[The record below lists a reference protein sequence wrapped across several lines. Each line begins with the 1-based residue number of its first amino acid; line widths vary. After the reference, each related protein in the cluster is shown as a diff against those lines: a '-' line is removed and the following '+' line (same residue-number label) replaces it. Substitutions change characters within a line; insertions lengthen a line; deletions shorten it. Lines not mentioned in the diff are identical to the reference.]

1 MIAVFKREFR
11 SYFQTVI
18 GWLFV
23 AALLAL
29 FGLYFYAYSLRQGYP
44 YIYYTLSAITMIF
57 MIAVPILT
65 MRSFAEDRKNKT
77 DQLMLTAPVSLG
89 KIVLGKYLAMLAVF
103 SIDIAIFCIAPL
115 ILRIFGTVP
124 MGESYIA
131 IFAFW
136 LYGAASIAVGMFLS
150 ALTES
155 QVIAA
160 VLTFVVL
167 FVSYMMQS
175 LTGLISSD
183 GNWLTKILSCFDL
196 YAPFEKFQGGCFD
209 LTAVLYYLTVIV
221 LFNFFTVQSI
231 QKRRWSVSKNT
242 LSTSAFSV
250 SFIAVVIALAVVANL
265 AVDALPTRMTSL
277 DCSYS
282 KLYSITK
289 DTKNTMKKLKDDV
302 TIYVLAAQKNKDAQI
317 DSMLERYKD
326 LSGHIKVKYVS
337 PKSRPYFYKDYTD
350 QAPTGNSLIVVSDK
364 RSKVIDYYDIY
375 DYQSSMDYSSYSY
388 NNELKGFDAEGQ
400 LTSAISYVT
409 MDDDKLPVVYQ
420 ITGHDETTLGS
431 AFSDVISK
439 ANMTLSS
446 VELLNKESVP
456 DDASA
461 IIINAPQKD
470 FNKND
475 AQKVIDYLKKGG
487 KAIIVGM
494 YSESEMP
501 NFASILEIYG
511 VSFTTGPIADN
522 DAQHYYNMGGP
533 LYLLPTVESSSYT
546 SSLSGGYVY
555 LPVSLGIKYPQDTD
569 ASTES
574 GSTESTEESTTGYT
588 PLLTTSGN
596 SVAKNDPN
604 NMQDYGYEE
613 GDEKGPFNVG
623 LAIEDTVDDDNTT
636 QIAVFGSPYVF
647 SDEASQMTTN
657 NATMFS
663 DIIGNMITETNS
675 AGSVIPEKEYTL
687 SNLTVNAL
695 HAALIGIFGMIII
708 PVLLLVLGIVIFMVR
723 RRK

>member
-1 MIAVFKREFR
+1 MLAVLKREFR
-11 SYFQTVI
+11 SYFQNVI
-18 GWLFV
+18 GWLFT

-29 FGLYFYAYSLRQGYP
+29 FGLYFYAYNLRQGYP
-44 YIYYTLSAITMIF
+44 YLYYTLSSITIIF
-57 MIAVPILT
+57 IIAVPILT

-77 DQLMLTAPVSLG
+77 DQLMLTAPVPVA

-103 SIDIAIFCIAPL
+103 TVDIAVFCVTPL

-131 IFAFW
+131 ILAFW
-136 LYGAASIAVGMFLS
+136 LYGAASIAVGMFIS

-167 FVSYMMQS
+167 FISYMMQS

-183 GNWLTKILSCFDL
+183 GNWLTKVLNCLDL
-196 YAPFEKFQGGCFD
+196 YAPFEKFQGGCLD
-209 LTAVLYYLTVIV
+209 LTAILYYVTVVV
-221 LFNFFTVQSI
+221 LFHFFTIQAI
-231 QKRRWSVSKNT
+231 QKRRWSISRNT
-242 LSTSAFSV
+242 FSLSVFSS
-250 SFIAVVIALAVVANL
+250 SFVVVVIALAVVANL
-265 AVDALPTRMTSL
+265 AVNALPTRITSV

-282 KLYSITK
+282 QLYSITG
-289 DTKNTMKKLKDDV
+289 DTKKTMKKLQDDV
-302 TIYVLAAQKNKDAQI
+302 TVYVLAAEKSKDAQI
-317 DSMLERYKD
+317 DAMLKRYKD
-326 LSGHIKVKYVS
+326 LSGHIKVTYVS
-337 PKSRPYFYKDYTD
+337 PKSKPYFYKDYTEN
-350 QAPTGNSLIVVSDK
+350 APTSNSLIVVSDK

-375 DYQSSMDYSSYSY
+375 DYESSMDYSTYSY

-400 LTSAISYVT
+400 ITSAIQYVT
-409 MDDDKLPVVYQ
+409 MDADQLPVVYQ
-420 ITGHDETTLGS
+420 ITGHDESTLGS
-431 AFSDVISK
+431 AFSDVVSK

-446 VELLNKESVP
+446 VELLNEESVP
-456 DDASA
+456 DDAAA

-494 YSESEMP
+494 YSETKMP
-501 NFASILEIYG
+501 NFASILETYG

-533 LYLLPTVESSSYT
+533 LYLLPNVNSSSYT
-546 SSLSGGYVY
+546 GSLSGGYVY
-555 LPVSLGIKYPQDTD
+555 LPVSLGIQYPQDT
-569 ASTES
+569 TED
-574 GSTESTEESTTGYT
+574 TESTQENTTTYT
-588 PLLTTSGN
+588 SLLDTSDDA
-596 SVAKNDPN
+596 VAKNNPN
-604 NMQDYGYEE
+604 SMQDYGFED
-613 GDEKGPFNVG
+613 GDDEGPFCVG
-623 LAIEDTVDDDNTT
+623 LAVDDKVDDENTT
-636 QIAVFGSPYVF
+636 QMAVFASPYVF

-663 DIIGNMITETNS
+663 DVIGNMITDTQS

-687 SNLTVNAL
+687 GNLTVNAL
-695 HAALIGIFGMIII
+695 HAALLG
-708 PVLLLVLGIVIFMVR
+708 LLVTIILPILFLAGGIVIFMVR
-723 RRK
+723 RKK

>member
-1 MIAVFKREFR
+1 MFAVLKREFR
-11 SYFQTVI
+11 SYFQNVI

-23 AALLAL
+23 AALMAL
-29 FGLYFYAYSLRQGYP
+29 FGLYFYVYNLRQGYP
-44 YIYYTLSAITMIF
+44 YLYYTLSAITIIF

-77 DQLMLTAPVSLG
+77 DQLMLTAPVPVA
-89 KIVLGKYLAMLAVF
+89 KVVLGKYLAMLAVF
-103 SIDIAIFCIAPL
+103 TVDIAVFCVTPL
-115 ILRIFGTVP
+115 ILRAFGTIP

-131 IFAFW
+131 ILAFW
-136 LYGAASIAVGMFLS
+136 LYGAASIAVGMFIS

-167 FVSYMMQS
+167 FISYMMQS

-183 GNWLTKILSCFDL
+183 GNWLTKILNCLDL
-196 YAPFEKFQGGCFD
+196 YAPFEKFQGGCLD
-209 LTAVLYYLTVIV
+209 ITAILYYVTVIV
-221 LFNFFTVQSI
+221 LFNFFTVQAI
-231 QKRRWSVSKNT
+231 QKRRWSISKKT
-242 LSTSAFSV
+242 FSV
-250 SFIAVVIALAVVANL
+250 
-265 AVDALPTRMTSL
+265 

-289 DTKNTMKKLKDDV
+289 DTKKTMKKLKSDV
-302 TIYVLAAQKNKDAQI
+302 TIYVLAAEKSKDAQI

-326 LSGHIKVKYVS
+326 LSGHIRVKYVN
-337 PKSRPYFYKDYTD
+337 PKSKPYFYKDYTD
-350 QAPTGNSLIVVSDK
+350 NAPTSNSLIVVSDK

-375 DYQSSMDYSSYSY
+375 DYQSNMDYSTYSY

-400 LTSAISYVT
+400 ITSAIQYVT
-409 MDDDKLPVVYQ
+409 MDANQLPVVYQ
-420 ITGHDETTLGS
+420 ITGHDEAAIGS

-439 ANMTLSS
+439 SNMTLSS
-446 VELLNKESVP
+446 VELLNEESVP
-456 DDASA
+456 KDAAA

-475 AQKVIDYLKKGG
+475 AQKVIDYLQKGG

-494 YSESEMP
+494 YSETEMP
-501 NFASILEIYG
+501 NFASILDTYG

-533 LYLLPTVESSSYT
+533 LYLLPNVNSSSYT
-546 SSLSGGYVY
+546 GSLSGGYVY
-555 LPVSLGIKYPQDTD
+555 LPISLGIHYPQNSTTD
-569 ASTES
+569 D
-574 GSTESTEESTTGYT
+574 TESTEESKTTYT
-588 PLLTTSGN
+588 SLLDTSDDA
-596 SVAKNDPN
+596 VAKNNPN
-604 NMQDYGYEE
+604 SMQDYGYED
-613 GDEKGPFNVG
+613 GDDKGSFSVG
-623 LAIEDTVDDDNTT
+623 LAVEDKVDNDHTT
-636 QIAVFGSPYVF
+636 QLVVFASPYVF

-657 NATMFS
+657 NASLFS
-663 DIIGNMITETNS
+663 GVIGNMITDTQS

-695 HAALIGIFGMIII
+695 HAALLGLLVTIILPI
-708 PVLLLVLGIVIFMVR
+708 LLLAGGIVIFMVR
-723 RRK
+723 RKK

>member
-1 MIAVFKREFR
+1 MFAVLKREFR
-11 SYFQTVI
+11 SYFQNVI

-23 AALLAL
+23 AALMAL
-29 FGLYFYAYSLRQGYP
+29 FGLYFYVYNLRQGYP
-44 YIYYTLSAITMIF
+44 YLYYTLSAITIIF

-77 DQLMLTAPVSLG
+77 DQLMLTAPVPVA
-89 KIVLGKYLAMLAVF
+89 KVVLGKYLAMLAVF
-103 SIDIAIFCIAPL
+103 TVDIAVFCVTPL
-115 ILRIFGTVP
+115 ILRAFGTIP

-131 IFAFW
+131 ILAFW
-136 LYGAASIAVGMFLS
+136 LYGAASIAVGMFIS

-167 FVSYMMQS
+167 FISYMMQS

-183 GNWLTKILSCFDL
+183 GNWLTKILNCLDL
-196 YAPFEKFQGGCFD
+196 YAPFEKFQGGCLD
-209 LTAVLYYLTVIV
+209 ITAILYYVTVIV
-221 LFNFFTVQSI
+221 LFNFFTVQAI
-231 QKRRWSVSKNT
+231 QKRRWSISKKT
-242 LSTSAFSV
+242 FSLSVFSS
-250 SFIAVVIALAVVANL
+250 SFIVVVFALAVVANL
-265 AVDALPTRMTSL
+265 AVDALPTRITSV

-289 DTKNTMKKLKDDV
+289 DTKKTMKKLKSDV
-302 TIYVLAAQKNKDAQI
+302 TIYVLAAEKSKDAQI

-326 LSGHIKVKYVS
+326 LSGHIRVKYVN
-337 PKSRPYFYKDYTD
+337 PKSKPYFYKDYTD
-350 QAPTGNSLIVVSDK
+350 NAPTSNSLIVVSDK

-375 DYQSSMDYSSYSY
+375 DYQSNMDYSTYSY

-400 LTSAISYVT
+400 ITSAIQYVT
-409 MDDDKLPVVYQ
+409 MDANQLPVVYQ
-420 ITGHDETTLGS
+420 ITGHDEAAIGS

-439 ANMTLSS
+439 SNMTLSS
-446 VELLNKESVP
+446 VELLNEESVP
-456 DDASA
+456 KDAAA

-475 AQKVIDYLKKGG
+475 AQKVIDYLQKGG

-494 YSESEMP
+494 YSETEMP
-501 NFASILEIYG
+501 NFASILDTYG

-533 LYLLPTVESSSYT
+533 LYLLPNVNSSSYT
-546 SSLSGGYVY
+546 GSLSGGYVY
-555 LPVSLGIKYPQDTD
+555 LPISLGIHYPQNSTTD
-569 ASTES
+569 D
-574 GSTESTEESTTGYT
+574 TESTEESKTTYT
-588 PLLTTSGN
+588 SLLDTSDDA
-596 SVAKNDPN
+596 VAKNNPN
-604 NMQDYGYEE
+604 SMQDYGYED
-613 GDEKGPFNVG
+613 GDDKGPFSVG
-623 LAIEDTVDDDNTT
+623 LAVEDKVDDNHTT
-636 QIAVFGSPYVF
+636 QLVVFASPYVF

-657 NATMFS
+657 NASLFS
-663 DIIGNMITETNS
+663 GVIGNMITDTQS

-695 HAALIGIFGMIII
+695 HAALLGLLVTIILPI
-708 PVLLLVLGIVIFMVR
+708 LLLAGGIVIFMVR
-723 RRK
+723 RKK

>member
-1 MIAVFKREFR
+1 MFAVLKREFR
-11 SYFQTVI
+11 SYFQNVI

-23 AALLAL
+23 AALMAL
-29 FGLYFYAYSLRQGYP
+29 FGLYFYVYNLRQGYP
-44 YIYYTLSAITMIF
+44 YLYYTLSAITIIF

-77 DQLMLTAPVSLG
+77 DQLMLTAPVPVA
-89 KIVLGKYLAMLAVF
+89 KVVLGKYLAMLAVF
-103 SIDIAIFCIAPL
+103 TVDIAVFCVTPL
-115 ILRIFGTVP
+115 ILRVFGTIP

-131 IFAFW
+131 ILAFW
-136 LYGAASIAVGMFLS
+136 LYGAASIAVGMFIS

-167 FVSYMMQS
+167 FISYMMQS

-183 GNWLTKILSCFDL
+183 GNWLTKILNGLDL
-196 YAPFEKFQGGCFD
+196 YAPFEKFQGGCLD
-209 LTAVLYYLTVIV
+209 ITAILYY
-221 LFNFFTVQSI
+221 
-231 QKRRWSVSKNT
+231 
-242 LSTSAFSV
+242 
-250 SFIAVVIALAVVANL
+250 VVFALAVVANL
-265 AVDALPTRMTSL
+265 AVDALPTRITSV

-289 DTKNTMKKLKDDV
+289 DTKKTMKKLKSDV
-302 TIYVLAAQKNKDAQI
+302 TIYVLAAEKSKDAQI

-326 LSGHIKVKYVS
+326 LSGHIRVKYVN
-337 PKSRPYFYKDYTD
+337 PKSKPYFYKDYTD
-350 QAPTGNSLIVVSDK
+350 NAPTSNSLIVVSDK

-375 DYQSSMDYSSYSY
+375 DYQSNMDYSTYSY

-400 LTSAISYVT
+400 ITSAIQYVT
-409 MDDDKLPVVYQ
+409 MDANQLPVVYQ
-420 ITGHDETTLGS
+420 ITGHDEAAIGS

-439 ANMTLSS
+439 SNMTLSS
-446 VELLNKESVP
+446 VELLNEESVP
-456 DDASA
+456 KDAAA

-475 AQKVIDYLKKGG
+475 AQKVIDYLQKGG

-494 YSESEMP
+494 YSETEMP
-501 NFASILEIYG
+501 NFASILDTYG

-533 LYLLPTVESSSYT
+533 LYLLPNVNSSSYT
-546 SSLSGGYVY
+546 GSLSGGYVY
-555 LPVSLGIKYPQDTD
+555 LPISLGINYPQNSTTD
-569 ASTES
+569 D
-574 GSTESTEESTTGYT
+574 TESTEESKTTYT
-588 PLLTTSGN
+588 SLLDTSDDA
-596 SVAKNDPN
+596 VAKNNPN
-604 NMQDYGYEE
+604 SMQDYGYED
-613 GDEKGPFNVG
+613 GDDKGSFSVG
-623 LAIEDTVDDDNTT
+623 LAVEDKVDDDHTT
-636 QIAVFGSPYVF
+636 QLVVFASPYVF

-657 NATMFS
+657 NASLFS
-663 DIIGNMITETNS
+663 GVIGNMITDTQS

-695 HAALIGIFGMIII
+695 HAALLGLLVTIILPI
-708 PVLLLVLGIVIFMVR
+708 LLLAGGIVIFMVR
-723 RRK
+723 RKK